1 MTRLCAY
8 TPPEGILDSIAQYLT
23 TDEHIDLPVDKMQVV
38 TDGDTTDRD
47 KDKILVSLGM
57 DFQQAATPVSVY
69 ARIMVRV
76 EEPQSGTLTG
86 LLPDPVYLSF
96 RLAYH
101 IKRFSLK
108 SNTLI
113 SCDIDAAPTLMV
125 EGLRQYAYMVLLC
138 TVPMT
143 GVAGGG
149 GSDTPKE
156 PFKDEYSGDSAKLI
170 LNEDCDPELGGMWTI
185 TESRRYTSTRDYFQI
200 RMPAL
205 SSGGSFVAGLSI
217 GLDLYSNRVHITATH
232 KYLITLGLTV
242 PPTIGTGTPGG
253 AYTVGLQG
261 FMTEET
267 FDNEPAPM
275 DVRTEMGNYANL
287 YVSSF
292 KQNPLQQ
299 AVIRAPY
306 SLPEGYVW
314 RWHIYGS
321 SSPLP
326 CRLTH
331 FQVTDITEHPEL
343 APANANKLLAESNRF
358 MAELKKKEA
367 ALAAGRTE
375 GKEFDF
381 GDKT

>member
-38 TDGDTTDRD
+38 TNGDTTNRD

-86 LLPDPVYLSF
+86 LLPDAVYLSF

-101 IKRFSLK
+101 IKRYSLK

-149 GSDTPKE
+149 GTDTPRE

-170 LNEDCDPELGGMWTI
+170 LNEDCDPELGGMWYTNYASNWR
-185 TESRRYTSTRDYFQI
+185 SRSCWPASYAGAIPAQGSIAFNKCRIKLNRYMVRARLKALAPSRATTVYLDFMSTPKDAALEGWVELGNAPTGSAYPTVSALKPGDTTDIVVAFKVTWLPYSGYDI
-200 RMPAL
+200 RP
-205 SSGGSFVAGLSI
+205 SI
-217 GLDLYSNRVHITATH
+217 GLSSL
-232 KYLITLGLTV
+232 
-242 PPTIGTGTPGG
+242 
-253 AYTVGLQG
+253 
-261 FMTEET
+261 
-267 FDNEPAPM
+267 EPLA
-275 DVRTEMGNYANL
+275 
-287 YVSSF
+287 
-292 KQNPLQQ
+292 
-299 AVIRAPY
+299 
-306 SLPEGYVW
+306 
-314 RWHIYGS
+314 
-321 SSPLP
+321 
-326 CRLTH
+326 LTH

-343 APANANKLLAESNRF
+343 APANAAKLLAESTRQ
-358 MAELKKKEA
+358 MKEMQAMKA
-367 ALAAGRTE
+367 ALAAGRIE
-375 GKEFDF
+375 EKELDF

>member
-23 TDEHIDLPVDKMQVV
+23 TDEHIDLPVDKMQFV
-38 TDGDTTDRD
+38 TNGDTTHRD

-86 LLPDPVYLSF
+86 LLPDAVYLSF

-101 IKRFSLK
+101 IKRYSLK

-170 LNEDCDPELGGMWTI
+170 LNEDCDPELGGMWYTYYESVGLSRSCWPASYAGAIPVAGSI
-185 TESRRYTSTRDYFQI
+185 TFNKCSIKLNRYMVRARLKALAPSRDTRVYLGFIATPKDAALEGLVTLGNDPQGSAAATVSALKPGDTTDIVVAFKVTWLPYSGYDI
-200 RMPAL
+200 RPNIWL
-205 SSGGSFVAGLSI
+205 SSL
-217 GLDLYSNRVHITATH
+217 
-232 KYLITLGLTV
+232 
-242 PPTIGTGTPGG
+242 
-253 AYTVGLQG
+253 
-261 FMTEET
+261 
-267 FDNEPAPM
+267 EPLA
-275 DVRTEMGNYANL
+275 
-287 YVSSF
+287 
-292 KQNPLQQ
+292 
-299 AVIRAPY
+299 
-306 SLPEGYVW
+306 
-314 RWHIYGS
+314 
-321 SSPLP
+321 
-326 CRLTH
+326 LTH

-343 APANANKLLAESNRF
+343 APANADKLLAESNRF
-358 MAELKKKEA
+358 MAELKKMEA
-367 ALAAGRTE
+367 AHAAGRTE
-375 GKEFDF
+375 GKELDF

>member
-38 TDGDTTDRD
+38 TNGDTTDRD

-86 LLPDPVYLSF
+86 LLPDAVYLSF

-101 IKRFSLK
+101 IKRYSLK

-143 GVAGGG
+143 GAAGGG

-156 PFKDEYSGDSAKLI
+156 PYKDEYSGDSAKLI
-170 LNEDCDPELGGMWTI
+170 LNEDCDPELGGMWYTYYYDGIWRSRGCWPASYVGAIPTQGSI
-185 TESRRYTSTRDYFQI
+185 TFNKCNLKWNRYMVRARLKALAPSRATQVYLGFIATPKNAALEGRVELGNDPQGSGAATVSALKPGDTTDIVVAFKVTWLPYSGYDFRPSI
-200 RMPAL
+200 ML
-205 SSGGSFVAGLSI
+205 SS
-217 GLDLYSNRVHITATH
+217 
-232 KYLITLGLTV
+232 
-242 PPTIGTGTPGG
+242 P
-253 AYTVGLQG
+253 
-261 FMTEET
+261 
-267 FDNEPAPM
+267 EPLAL
-275 DVRTEMGNYANL
+275 A
-287 YVSSF
+287 
-292 KQNPLQQ
+292 
-299 AVIRAPY
+299 
-306 SLPEGYVW
+306 
-314 RWHIYGS
+314 
-321 SSPLP
+321 
-326 CRLTH
+326 H

-343 APANANKLLAESNRF
+343 APANAAKLLAESTRF
-358 MAELKKKEA
+358 MAELKKMEA
-367 ALAAGRTE
+367 ALAPRPTE
-375 GKEFDF
+375 GKELDF
-381 GDKT
+381 GDET

>member
-8 TPPEGILDSIAQYLT
+8 TPPEGILTDIARYLT
-23 TDEHIDLPVDKMQVV
+23 TDEHIDLPVDRMQVV
-38 TDGDTTDRD
+38 TNGDTTNRD

-86 LLPDPVYLSF
+86 LLPDAVYLSF

-101 IKRFSLK
+101 IKRYSLK

-149 GSDTPKE
+149 GSDTPRE

-170 LNEDCDPELGGMWTI
+170 LNEDCDPE
-185 TESRRYTSTRDYFQI
+185 
-200 RMPAL
+200 
-205 SSGGSFVAGLSI
+205 
-217 GLDLYSNRVHITATH
+217 
-232 KYLITLGLTV
+232 
-242 PPTIGTGTPGG
+242 
-253 AYTVGLQG
+253 
-261 FMTEET
+261 
-267 FDNEPAPM
+267 
-275 DVRTEMGNYANL
+275 
-287 YVSSF
+287 
-292 KQNPLQQ
+292 
-299 AVIRAPY
+299 
-306 SLPEGYVW
+306 
-314 RWHIYGS
+314 
-321 SSPLP
+321 
-326 CRLTH
+326 
-331 FQVTDITEHPEL
+331 
-343 APANANKLLAESNRF
+343 
-358 MAELKKKEA
+358 
-367 ALAAGRTE
+367 TE
-375 GKEFDF
+375 GKELDF

>member
-23 TDEHIDLPVDKMQVV
+23 TDEHIDLPVDRMQIV
-38 TDGDTTDRD
+38 TNGDTTNRD

-86 LLPDPVYLSF
+86 LLPDAVYLSF

-101 IKRFSLK
+101 IKRYSLK

-156 PFKDEYSGDSAKLI
+156 PFKDEYSDDSAKLV
-170 LNEDCDPELGGMWTI
+170 LNEDCDPELGGMWYTYYQSVGYSRSCWPASYAGAIPVAGSI
-185 TESRRYTSTRDYFQI
+185 TFNKCNLKWNRYMVRARLKALAPSRGTDVRVGFLSTPKDAALEGHINLGEAPYGSASTTVSALKPGDTTDIVVAFKVTWAPNGYDFRPNI
-200 RMPAL
+200 WL
-205 SSGGSFVAGLSI
+205 SSL
-217 GLDLYSNRVHITATH
+217 
-232 KYLITLGLTV
+232 
-242 PPTIGTGTPGG
+242 
-253 AYTVGLQG
+253 
-261 FMTEET
+261 
-267 FDNEPAPM
+267 EPLA
-275 DVRTEMGNYANL
+275 
-287 YVSSF
+287 
-292 KQNPLQQ
+292 
-299 AVIRAPY
+299 
-306 SLPEGYVW
+306 
-314 RWHIYGS
+314 
-321 SSPLP
+321 
-326 CRLTH
+326 LTH
-331 FQVTDITEHPEL
+331 FQLTDITEHPEL
-343 APANANKLLAESNRF
+343 APANADKLLAESHRF
-358 MAELKKKEA
+358 TEELKKMEA

-375 GKEFDF
+375 KKELDF
-381 GDKT
+381 GDET